1 MVNDDITQLNQ
12 HSYNSTLLFMKSVE
26 FALEL
31 VTVKGSVSKVMAG

>member
-12 HSYNSTLLFMKSVE
+12 HSYNSTLSFMKLVE